1 MSKPKSCT
9 ARIRLSFEKKG
20 VGLGRTNDSALLKF
34 KSEHFESGS
43 ESISI
48 IDDKNGSISDRIAQC
63 VCLALKPPRTL
74 SLQPTIPSNLD
85 PNVRVRSDGKSNV
98 FVEIKSDDIP
108 SLRAS
113 INSYLRLA
121 DASYRCIIKGS
132 AE

>member
-9 ARIRLSFEKKG
+9 VRIRLSFEIKG
-20 VGLGRTNDSALLKF
+20 VGIGRTNDSALP
-34 KSEHFESGS
+34 KSKSKHYESGS

-48 IDDKNGSISDRIAQC
+48 NEDKGGSISDRIAQC

-74 SLQPTIPSNLD
+74 SLQLTIPSNLD

-98 FVEIKSDDIP
+98 FIEIKSDDIP

-121 DASYRCIIKGS
+121 DASYKCIIEGS
-132 AE
+132 AN

>member
-20 VGLGRTNDSALLKF
+20 VGLGRKIDSALP
-34 KSEHFESGS
+34 KSKSKHYDSSS

-48 IDDKNGSISDRIAQC
+48 NEDKGDSISDRIAQC

-98 FVEIKSDDIP
+98 FIEIESADIP

-121 DASYRCIIKGS
+121 DASYKCIIEGS
-132 AE
+132 AN

>member
-20 VGLGRTNDSALLKF
+20 AELGRTNDSPLPKP
-34 KSEHFESGS
+34 KSKHYDSSS

-48 IDDKNGSISDRIAQC
+48 DEDKGNSISDRIAEC
-63 VCLALKPPRTL
+63 VCVALKPPRTL
-74 SLQPTIPSNLD
+74 SLKPTIRSNMD
-85 PNVRVRSDGKSNV
+85 PNVRVRSDS
-98 FVEIKSDDIP
+98 KSDVFIEIESNDIP

-121 DASYRCIIKGS
+121 NASYKCIIEGS
-132 AE
+132 AD

>member
-20 VGLGRTNDSALLKF
+20 VGLGRTNDSALP
-34 KSEHFESGS
+34 KSKSKHFESGS
-43 ESISI
+43 ESISFN
-48 IDDKNGSISDRIAQC
+48 DDKNGSISDRIAKC
-63 VCLALKPPRTL
+63 VCVALEPPRTL
-74 SLQPTIPSNLD
+74 SLHPTIPSNLD

-98 FVEIKSDDIP
+98 FIEIESDDIP

-121 DASYRCIIKGS
+121 DASYKCIVEGS
-132 AE
+132 AD